1 MSATRQ
7 RPFRRLLTTAACLAG
22 AAVLVT
28 GCTSNSPSSSAS
40 SSSGG
45 NTATSNNDAKGKSIT
60 IGFSAPAADHGW
72 MAAITNGAKAQAA
85 KYPDVKLVV
94 ADGTND
100 VNAQISQVETFI
112 NQKVDAIV

>member
-1 MSATRQ
+1 MSAPRQ
-7 RPFRRLLTTAACLAG
+7 RPLRRLLSTAACVAG

-40 SSSGG
+40 ASGSGG
-45 NTATSNNDAKGKSIT
+45 NAATSNNDGQGKTIT

-72 MAAITNGAKAQAA
+72 MAAITNGAKSTAG

-100 VNAQISQVETFI
+100 VNTQISQVETF
-112 NQKVDAIV
+112 